1 MRMTHAVQ
9 APKSETFLQLARMTV
24 NCLWRRELASVADG
38 SIRATSVPE
47 RAENYSH
54 QRSATGDANRL

>member
-24 NCLWRRELASVADG
+24 NCLWSRELASVADG
-38 SIRATSVPE
+38 SIA
-47 RAENYSH
+47 
-54 QRSATGDANRL
+54 GGL